1 MQSKKNSTT
10 TNMRQYVHFFNIII
24 NYKQIHGVNKYV
36 ITLDR
41 STQFIIIMSLTAYYQ
56 QQQFCL
62 RLDFF
67 AGNFVSIS
75 HSINKSIWS
84 ILLIFI

>member
-41 STQFIIIMSLTAYYQ
+41 STQFIIIMSLTAY
-56 QQQFCL
+56 
-62 RLDFF
+62 
-67 AGNFVSIS
+67 
-75 HSINKSIWS
+75 
-84 ILLIFI
+84 